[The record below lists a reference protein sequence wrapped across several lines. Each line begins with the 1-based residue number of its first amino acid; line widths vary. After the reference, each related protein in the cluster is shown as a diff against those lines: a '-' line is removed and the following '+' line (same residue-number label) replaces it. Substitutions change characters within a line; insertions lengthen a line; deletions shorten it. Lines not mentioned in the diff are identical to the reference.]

1 MTTETASEL
10 VDRAEINAGTVLV
23 EYSRTEA
30 ALAELR
36 EKYSGAT
43 FDLTTTAGDK
53 AARAARL
60 DLKTLRTSLEAKRKE
75 LKAPAVEFGRKIDD
89 EAKRIT
95 AEIVA
100 LEDPIDAQIKADE
113 KRREDE
119 RLERERIAAERAAGF
134 RAKIDAIR
142 ACVAKSQGLTSER
155 ISNGI
160 AQVESIAIDEAT
172 WAEFA
177 EEAAQAKSM
186 TLAAMLNLRDSA
198 KAREEEA
205 ARVEAQ
211 RLENERIA
219 AEQRAAAEAIAAQ
232 QRALTE
238 QAAALAAQQKAIDDA
253 KAEAARKE
261 REAAEAEARERA
273 AAELRAAA
281 ALADEEHARRQR
293 EEVRNTPAQTTQQA
307 APEAASAPAT
317 NPETAGVSEESDPA
331 SPPAAAPVQAAPV
344 VRHIHPAAQSFRNEQ
359 PTLKLG
365 EIQSR
370 LKPVSITADGLATLG
385 FEPAGKQGAATL
397 YRESDWL
404 AICQAISAHVLARTA
419 EAVAA

>member
-1 MTTETASEL
+1 MTEQASEL
-10 VDRAEINAGTVLV
+10 IDHAEINGGTVLV

-30 ALAELR
+30 ALAALR
-36 EKYSGAT
+36 EKYSGAQ

-113 KRREDE
+113 KRRDDE
-119 RLERERIAAERAAGF
+119 RIERERIIAERAAGF

-160 AQVESIAIDEAT
+160 AQIEAIVVDAQT

-177 EEAAQAKSM
+177 DEAAQAKSM
-186 TLAAMLNLRDSA
+186 TIAAMLNLRDSA

-205 ARVEAQ
+205 ARVEVQ

-232 QRALTE
+232 QQALAE
-238 QAAALAAQQKAIDDA
+238 QAATLAAQQKAIDDA
-253 KAEAARKE
+253 KAEAERKE
-261 REAAEAEARERA
+261 REAQEAAAMAEQMARIEREREDEEQALRAATAAIA
-273 AAELRAAA
+273 AAEASSMPVTI
-281 ALADEEHARRQR
+281 ES
-293 EEVRNTPAQTTQQA
+293 TPAT
-307 APEAASAPAT
+307 PAT
-317 NPETAGVSEESDPA
+317 PA
-331 SPPAAAPVQAAPV
+331 RVT
-344 VRHIHPAAQSFRNEQ
+344 HPAAQALRNEK

-370 LKPVSITADGLATLG
+370 IKPVSITADGLATLG

>member
-1 MTTETASEL
+1 MTTVETASEL

-30 ALAELR
+30 ALAALR
-36 EKYSGAT
+36 EKYSGAQ

-95 AEIVA
+95 SEIVA

-113 KRREDE
+113 KRRDDE
-119 RLERERIAAERAAGF
+119 RIERERIIAERAAGF

-142 ACVAKSQGLTSER
+142 ACVAKSQGLPSER

-160 AQVESIAIDEAT
+160 AQVESIVTDEAT

-232 QRALTE
+232 QRALAE
-238 QAAALAAQQKAIDDA
+238 QAAALAAQQKAIDEA
-253 KAEAARKE
+253 KAEAERKE
-261 REAAEAEARERA
+261 REAQEAAARAEQMARLEREREAEEKAQREQAEARERQA
-273 AAELRAAA
+273 QMDAQMRTLDAAEDAAI
-281 ALADEEHARRQR
+281 
-293 EEVRNTPAQTTQQA
+293 V
-307 APEAASAPAT
+307 SAPA
-317 NPETAGVSEESDPA
+317 PV
-331 SPPAAAPVQAAPV
+331 AAAPAAT
-344 VRHIHPAAQSFRNEQ
+344 VRAIHPAAQAFRNEV
-359 PTLKLG
+359 PTLTLG
-365 EIQSR
+365 AMKDR
-370 LKPVSITADGLATLG
+370 LGFTLTADFLAELG
-385 FEPAGKQGAATL
+385 FEATPVKAARL
-397 YRESDWL
+397 YRESQFGD
-404 AICQAISAHVLARTA
+404 ICDALVWHIKFVRD
-419 EAVAA
+419 EVAVAA

>member
-1 MTTETASEL
+1 MTEQASEL
-10 VDRAEINAGTVLV
+10 IDHAEINGGTVLV

-30 ALAELR
+30 ALAALR
-36 EKYSGAT
+36 QKYSGAK

-95 AEIVA
+95 GEIVA

-142 ACVAKSQGLTSER
+142 ACVAKSQGLPSER

-160 AQVESIAIDEAT
+160 AQVESIVTDEAT

-232 QRALTE
+232 QRALAE

-253 KAEAARKE
+253 KAEAERKE
-261 REAAEAEARERA
+261 REAQEAAARAEQMARLEREREAEEKAQREQAEARERQAQIDAQMRTLDASEDA
-273 AAELRAAA
+273 AI
-281 ALADEEHARRQR
+281 
-293 EEVRNTPAQTTQQA
+293 V
-307 APEAASAPAT
+307 ASPAPA
-317 NPETAGVSEESDPA
+317 PVVEPA
-331 SPPAAAPVQAAPV
+331 PVAAAPVVA
-344 VRHIHPAAQSFRNEQ
+344 VRAIHPAAQAFRNEV
-359 PTLKLG
+359 PTLTLG
-365 EIQSR
+365 AMKDR
-370 LKPVSITADGLATLG
+370 LGFTLTADFLAELG
-385 FEPAGKQGAATL
+385 FEATPVKAARL
-397 YRESDWL
+397 YRESQFGD
-404 AICQAISAHVLARTA
+404 ICDALVRHIKFVRD
-419 EAVAA
+419 EVAVAA